1 LDGQPGLVD
10 CLLEVGKQRQQILCN
25 LRSAFEEKNLDRVL
39 TLVAELLGLDDKV
52 RKASN
57 EKSD

>member
-1 LDGQPGLVD
+1 MDRQPGLVD
-10 CLLEVGKQRQQILCN
+10 CLLEVGKQRQQILSN

-52 RKASN
+52 REASD

>member
-1 LDGQPGLVD
+1 MDRQPGLVD
-10 CLLEVGKQRQQILCN
+10 ALLEVGKQRQQILSN

-39 TLVAELLGLDDKV
+39 TLVAELLGLDDRLKE
-52 RKASN
+52 ASN